1 MSQLLVGALVGGL
14 ISLVSA
20 LAVDVVRSRREDQR
34 RWDRDKLVAAIDFVG
49 AAQDL
54 AGDQYRRGRS
64 ARGHHDPQHP
74 ERLARDEEARQSL
87 SHLWVCAARAELLI
101 PYAKPQAARAM
112 DTGRAIRDRADEGF
126 DSGDEGWAS
135 ARTRHQAA
143 IEDFSKTCGLALRL
157 AEEPIAPG

>member
-1 MSQLLVGALVGGL
+1 MPQILAGALVGGL

-20 LAVDVVRSRREDQR
+20 LAVDTVRSRREDQR

-64 ARGHHDPQHP
+64 VRSHPDPQHP

-87 SHLWVCAARAELLI
+87 SHLWVCAAKAELLI
-101 PYAKPQAARAM
+101 PHAKPQVARVM
-112 DTGRAIRDRADEGF
+112 NTGRAIRDSADEGLG
-126 DSGDEGWAS
+126 SGDEVWRS
-135 ARTRHQAA
+135 ARTSHQAA
-143 IEDFSKTCGLALRL
+143 IEDFSRTCGLALRL
-157 AEEPIAPG
+157 AEEPTAPE